1 MEANHTVTAQQTAEN
16 VDCRVSEYKT
26 ATFAN
31 LLHDLLRGKPFS
43 ESLFPRQT
51 QNGYIAGKTV
61 LRQGPAQTLRSG
73 KLEPFFSHASQ

>member
-26 ATFAN
+26 TTFEN

-43 ESLFPRQT
+43 EKPL
-51 QNGYIAGKTV
+51 
-61 LRQGPAQTLRSG
+61 
-73 KLEPFFSHASQ
+73 FSHASQ